1 MARVRGRKQASMRQL
16 SLAFPNRWGGAR
28 KGAGRKAGVRPK
40 TPHRSRPQ
48 HCARHPLHV
57 TLRSGFRQL
66 RSQRVVAALQ
76 GALRRSARKA
86 PERFRVVQ
94 FSVQSDHLH
103 LLVEA
108 QDRAAV
114 SKGMQGLAIS
124 MARRV
129 NRLLGRRGPLWAD
142 RFHARALASPRAVRN
157 AMVYILANFRKHAR
171 RVFPAGIDRF
181 SSAAWF
187 DGWLL
192 TPSQRRRLE
201 HIAGLAPPLRDA
213 RQAHSQHVSRPLRE
227 EHAAHLARPEVSTRT
242 VLVASDSASASC
254 VVPARTWLART
265 GWQRHGL
272 ISLSEQPVRPA

>member
-1 MARVRGRKQASMRQL
+1 MRQL

-40 TPHRSRPQ
+40 TPHRYRPQ

-157 AMVYILANFRKHAR
+157 AIVYILANFRKHAR
-171 RVFPAGIDRF
+171 RVYPAGIDRF
-181 SSAAWF
+181 SSAAAF

-192 TPSQRRRLE
+192 TPSQRHTLE
-201 HIAGLAPPLRDA
+201 HIASRAPPTDGA
-213 RQAHSQHVSRPLRE
+213 SERE
-227 EHAAHLARPEVSTRT
+227 F
-242 VLVASDSASASC
+242 ASC
-254 VVPARTWLART
+254 VAPSRTWLARV
-265 GWQRHGL
+265 GWRRHGL